1 MLISQPVPIISAWC
15 LAAWNNKFSNDT
27 HRSTTTSHETFRKPR
42 PMTSMTCAAWMPG
55 VSGLCLDGLH
65 EVGSSDLDGAYLCT
79 ILARAELNVN
89 LKYYWW
95 IRYMDIYIAHRS
107 IRIFMG
113 LQEDIH
119 GAGVFFTCCHRTWAA
134 FRSSCRRGRK
144 PTKKRMRRAAKAVPK
159 NLCLGV
165 QGSLSDSSNRV
176 QSRVKVVAILCF
188 WVHTIGRS
196 FSGGS

>member
-1 MLISQPVPIISAWC
+1 MNRYIYIYISIFHCQFWLPGCSFPNQYQLSLPGALLHEITNLVMIPT
-15 LAAWNNKFSNDT
+15 AA
-27 HRSTTTSHETFRKPR
+27 RPR
-42 PMTSMTCAAWMPG
+42 PTRLSESHVPWHPWPAQLGCQEFLAF
-55 VSGLCLDGLH
+55 CLDGLH

-113 LQEDIH
+113 PQEDIH

-134 FRSSCRRGRK
+134 FRSR
-144 PTKKRMRRAAKAVPK
+144 V
-159 NLCLGV
+159 NLRIGV

-176 QSRVKVVAILCF
+176 IIRIL
-188 WVHTIGRS
+188 
-196 FSGGS
+196 

>member
-1 MLISQPVPIISAWC
+1 LLHEITNLVMIPT
-15 LAAWNNKFSNDT
+15 AA
-27 HRSTTTSHETFRKPR
+27 RPR
-42 PMTSMTCAAWMPG
+42 PTRLSESHVPWHPWPAQLGCQEFLAF
-55 VSGLCLDGLH
+55 CLDGLH